1 MHGYCTNALFRIC
14 TPCSLYSQA
23 IKDWLLTDSSS
34 VMYCHQ
40 LIIQTQGHFDPLSL
54 CKSLALLTN
63 SWPFHPLLIPLLTYY
78 MYKLLT
84 YHELFLFHSTPFCP
98 PPPYLFTFFF
108 TFLLPSPYLFKSW
121 VFLLQTPL
129 PSNPMLQNTPSPA
142 LSGRI
147 TYTLF
152 RLLVNFDFSFSVN
165 GHLNLSCF
173 IVDLHQTTWVHC
185 QQIST
190 GLYKQRIR
198 RPLIFIGQTR
208 VILTRGPVLF
218 HCADKSN
225 NCSRSRQYFQHK
237 SVVPWRML

>member
-98 PPPYLFTFFF
+98 PPHIYLLLFF
-108 TFLLPSPYLFKSW
+108 TFLLPSPYLLSW
-121 VFLLQTPL
+121 GFFA
-129 PSNPMLQNTPSPA
+129 SNSPPPAILCYKIHPPPPCLAA
-142 LSGRI
+142 LRI
-147 TYTLF
+147 PCL
-152 RLLVNFDFSFSVN
+152 D
-165 GHLNLSCF
+165 C
-173 IVDLHQTTWVHC
+173 
-185 QQIST
+185 
-190 GLYKQRIR
+190 
-198 RPLIFIGQTR
+198 
-208 VILTRGPVLF
+208 
-218 HCADKSN
+218 
-225 NCSRSRQYFQHK
+225 
-237 SVVPWRML
+237 

>member
-1 MHGYCTNALFRIC
+1 MSYFYSIPPLF
-14 TPCSLYSQA
+14 A
-23 IKDWLLTDSSS
+23 
-34 VMYCHQ
+34 
-40 LIIQTQGHFDPLSL
+40 
-54 CKSLALLTN
+54 
-63 SWPFHPLLIPLLTYY
+63 
-78 MYKLLT
+78 
-84 YHELFLFHSTPFCP
+84 P
-98 PPPYLFTFFF
+98 PPPYLFTSFFYF
-108 TFLLPSPYLFKSW
+108 FAPFPLLIKLGF
-121 VFLLQTPL
+121 FLLQTPL
-129 PSNPMLQNTPSPA
+129 PCNPMLQNTPSPT

-185 QQIST
+185 QQIFT

-225 NCSRSRQYFQHK
+225 NCSRSHQYFQHK
-237 SVVPWRML
+237 GVVPWRML

>member
-1 MHGYCTNALFRIC
+1 
-14 TPCSLYSQA
+14 
-23 IKDWLLTDSSS
+23 
-34 VMYCHQ
+34 MYRHQ

-54 CKSLALLTN
+54 CKSWALQQLLTN

-98 PPPYLFTFFF
+98 PPIFIYFFF
-108 TFLLPSPYLFKSW
+108 YFFAPFPLLIKLGF
-121 VFLLQTPL
+121 FLLQTPL
-129 PSNPMLQNTPSPA
+129 PCNPMLQNTPSPT

-173 IVDLHQTTWVHC
+173 IVDLHQTT
-185 QQIST
+185 
-190 GLYKQRIR
+190 
-198 RPLIFIGQTR
+198 
-208 VILTRGPVLF
+208 
-218 HCADKSN
+218 
-225 NCSRSRQYFQHK
+225 
-237 SVVPWRML
+237 

>member
-1 MHGYCTNALFRIC
+1 MSYFYSIPPLFAPPHI
-14 TPCSLYSQA
+14 Y
-23 IKDWLLTDSSS
+23 LL
-34 VMYCHQ
+34 
-40 LIIQTQGHFDPLSL
+40 L
-54 CKSLALLTN
+54 
-63 SWPFHPLLIPLLTYY
+63 
-78 MYKLLT
+78 
-84 YHELFLFHSTPFCP
+84 
-98 PPPYLFTFFF
+98 FF
-108 TFLLPSPYLFKSW
+108 TFLLPSPYLLSW

-225 NCSRSRQYFQHK
+225 NFSRSRQYFQHK

>member
-1 MHGYCTNALFRIC
+1 M
-14 TPCSLYSQA
+14 
-23 IKDWLLTDSSS
+23 
-34 VMYCHQ
+34 
-40 LIIQTQGHFDPLSL
+40 
-54 CKSLALLTN
+54 
-63 SWPFHPLLIPLLTYY
+63 
-78 MYKLLT
+78 
-84 YHELFLFHSTPFCP
+84 
-98 PPPYLFTFFF
+98 
-108 TFLLPSPYLFKSW
+108 
-121 VFLLQTPL
+121 LQTPL
-129 PSNPMLQNTPSPA
+129 PSNPMLQNTPSPT

-185 QQIST
+185 QQIFT

-237 SVVPWRML
+237 GVVPLKDVVKTSQMTTTFVKLNAIFIAAWSKCKEFEMVTNSYSWVYIHDITKKQEALP